1 MNNNRTSKIKICG
14 IKSIQDLEAI
24 NKYKPDY
31 IGLIFADSKRRVTP
45 EQALNIKNHLV
56 DNISTVGV
64 FVNEDVDKVAE
75 IALSTDLHLIQL
87 HGDEDALY
95 IQKLKALTNKKIIKA
110 VRVKDSLQI
119 LEADMLPC
127 DFLLL
132 DTFSQNSYGG
142 VGQTFDY
149 SLIPNMKHPY
159 FLAGGLNI
167 RNIDNA
173 ISLNPFALDI
183 NSGVEVNGSKNYHK
197 IKEIILRCR
206 N

>member
-1 MNNNRTSKIKICG
+1 MNNNRKPKIKICG

-56 DNISTVGV
+56 NNISTVGV

-75 IALSTDLHLIQL
+75 IALSTDLNLIQL

-110 VRVKDSLQI
+110 VRVKDTAQI

-132 DTFSQNSYGG
+132 DTFSQHSYGG

-149 SLIPNMKHPY
+149 SVIPSMKHSY

-167 RNIDNA
+167 TNIDNA
-173 ISLNPFALDI
+173 ISQNPFALDI
-183 NSGVEVNGSKNYHK
+183 NSGVEVNGSKNYDK
-197 IKEIILRCR
+197 IKEIIKLIAR
-206 N
+206 